1 MRHAV
6 LLAALVVGTHDGS
19 VSLLVWMVKIRGLCV
34 LMVRCAIAETLG
46 KQAICAVAL
55 KFQGALGF
63 VQGGDATDGAPE
75 VWLGSV

>member
-1 MRHAV
+1 
-6 LLAALVVGTHDGS
+6 
-19 VSLLVWMVKIRGLCV
+19 MVKIRGLCV